1 MGAHSFIQSLA
12 AAGTIA
18 LQTFFLMSGFLITVL
33 LVREWE
39 RHGRIDI
46 RKFYVRRAL
55 RLLPALVLFIGVSC
69 VLVAWTLPEYA
80 KQEHYKAAIAAL
92 FYFYNWGFIYN
103 WFYAGFLSHCWSLAV
118 EEQFYLFW
126 PALLIVLLRL
136 PLSRLWKLA
145 IVASGVTASAILRA
159 ILLATPN
166 PVPWRVLLGTDM
178 HADSLLLGCLIGL
191 VACWGLL
198 PQRPHTIRIIRV
210 LAFGSVLFLTWHVFT
225 QSGPRA
231 PQWNPQGQGY
241 DGQVYRVIAIGCMF
255 LTLVTSPPR
264 LVLRVLEDP
273 LIVWFGRRSYGIY
286 LWHLGINGYFLIR
299 FHWPEALI
307 APAGALLG
315 VAIGAA
321 SFRWVETPFLRLKTH
336 FVAVPEAREVVRAQT
351 ARTRIN

>member
-1 MGAHSFIQSLA
+1 MTARPSISHGGGFSLGYRESFDGIRGVGVLIIMGAHSFIQSLA

-145 IVASGVTASAILRA
+145 HRREWRHRVSDSAGDPSGNAEPGAVARPARDG
-159 ILLATPN
+159 
-166 PVPWRVLLGTDM
+166 
-178 HADSLLLGCLIGL
+178 HA
-191 VACWGLL
+191 
-198 PQRPHTIRIIRV
+198 R
-210 LAFGSVLFLTWHVFT
+210 
-225 QSGPRA
+225 
-231 PQWNPQGQGY
+231 
-241 DGQVYRVIAIGCMF
+241 
-255 LTLVTSPPR
+255 
-264 LVLRVLEDP
+264 
-273 LIVWFGRRSYGIY
+273 
-286 LWHLGINGYFLIR
+286 
-299 FHWPEALI
+299 
-307 APAGALLG
+307 
-315 VAIGAA
+315 
-321 SFRWVETPFLRLKTH
+321 
-336 FVAVPEAREVVRAQT
+336 
-351 ARTRIN
+351 